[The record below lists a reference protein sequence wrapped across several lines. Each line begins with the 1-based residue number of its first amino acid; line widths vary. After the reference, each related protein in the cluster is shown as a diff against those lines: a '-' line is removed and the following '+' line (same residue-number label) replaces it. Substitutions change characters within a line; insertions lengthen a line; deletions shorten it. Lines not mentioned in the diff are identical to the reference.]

1 MPKPGRVLIAL
12 LLVAPAALSLLSPL
26 QVGRDFWWIVGALAG
41 IVALSLI
48 VLQVLLTTPWL
59 IGILDTSTMRLHR
72 LLGLAVAGV
81 VIAHV
86 LGLYLYS
93 PDDVSDALVLAV
105 PTHSRLGVLSAWCVL
120 LSVALA
126 LARRRLGLTYS
137 DWQILHAALAVF
149 VVATAVGHTLMIRG
163 TLDGPLEI
171 ALCLAAVGAVSGAVW
186 FRYVMRPS
194 RST

>member
-1 MPKPGRVLIAL
+1 LPKPGWVLITL

-41 IVALSLI
+41 IVALSLV

-93 PDDVSDALVLAV
+93 PDDVSDALVLAA

-137 DWQILHAALAVF
+137 DWQIC
-149 VVATAVGHTLMIRG
+149 TPRWPCSSSRRRSG
-163 TLDGPLEI
+163 TL
-171 ALCLAAVGAVSGAVW
+171 
-186 FRYVMRPS
+186 
-194 RST
+194 

>member
-1 MPKPGRVLIAL
+1 MPKPGWVLITL

-41 IVALSLI
+41 IVALSLV

-93 PDDVSDALVLAV
+93 PDDVSDALVLAA

-171 ALCLAAVGAVSGAVW
+171 ALCLAAVAAVSGAVW